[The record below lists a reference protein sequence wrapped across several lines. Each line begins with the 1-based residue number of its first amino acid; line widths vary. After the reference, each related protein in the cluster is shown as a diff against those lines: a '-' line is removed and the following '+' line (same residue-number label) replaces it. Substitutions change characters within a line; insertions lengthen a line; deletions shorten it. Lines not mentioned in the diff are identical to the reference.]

1 MNCSFGLVSCGGNVE
16 VCVYRG
22 IGKRKKERRNGI
34 IVDAVRLFN
43 EFLAVMLLHYKI
55 VQKK

>member
-1 MNCSFGLVSCGGNVE
+1 LVSCGGNVE
-16 VCVYRG
+16 VCVDRG
-22 IGKRKKERRNGI
+22 IGKRKKERKKERRNGI